1 LKDFAVE
8 GKRVM
13 QLEDF
18 LDFEPPPKERIRVRG
33 TRINLEHLV
42 SLFLS
47 GMTPEQIHAY
57 FAQWPPLEKIYGAIA
72 YYLNNKE
79 SVNAY
84 IARVE
89 AVFQEDYERYK
100 QQPESEAVKRIRAL
114 KGERAAAGPST

>member
-1 LKDFAVE
+1 
-8 GKRVM
+8 M

-18 LDFEPPPKERIRVRG
+18 LDFEPPPRERIRIRG

-42 SLFLS
+42 SLFQS

-57 FAQWPPLEKIYGAIA
+57 FGQWPPLEKIYGAVA
-72 YYLNNKE
+72 YYLNSKE
-79 SVNAY
+79 SVDAY

-100 QQPESEAVKRIRAL
+100 QQPESEAVKRIREL
-114 KGERAAAGPST
+114 KAERAAAGPST